1 MARLNL
7 VVVRA
12 RDAARLAD
20 FYARLGLAFEKHRHG
35 SGPEHFASENAGCV
49 FEIYPL
55 RPDAGPT
62 QELRLGFAVNDLRQ
76 TMERLADAG
85 AEIVTAPA
93 ESPWGLR
100 AVIKDIE
107 GHKVELTE
115 SSATG
120 STGA

>member
-20 FYARLGLAFEKHRHG
+20 FYTRLGLGFEKHRHG
-35 SGPEHFASENAGCV
+35 SGPEHYAAESAGCV

-55 RPDAGPT
+55 RPNAEPT
-62 QELRLGFAVNDLRQ
+62 QELRLGFAVDDVRQ
-76 TMERLADAG
+76 TVERVFAAG
-85 AEIVTAPA
+85 AEIITAPA

-115 SSATG
+115 V
-120 STGA
+120 GAIKFS